1 MTNCSSSATP
11 NMQQNYQHPWYKQQ
25 ELLENTTTSE
35 SKSKPKQKP
44 ETTGPKSTSSN
55 RTGDYWEHHVMMKAW
70 EKGAEIF
77 PNLGC
82 DGKTDMVLKI
92 DGSLYE
98 IDVKTMRWNFI
109 KGCWHSSHK
118 VHAPGVY
125 AVHVNPETRVIRWAF
140 EHGCT
145 GNNKNPSNNRYQ
157 CPPGL
162 EGFWD

>member
-1 MTNCSSSATP
+1 
-11 NMQQNYQHPWYKQQ
+11 MQQNYQHPWYKQQ

-44 ETTGPKSTSSN
+44 ETTGPKSTSCN
-55 RTGDYWEHHVMMKAW
+55 RTGDYWEYHVMMKAW

-98 IDVKTMRWNFI
+98 IDVKQMKWHQ
-109 KGCWHSSHK
+109 KGYWCSVKK
-118 VHAPGVY
+118 VHAPGVW
-125 AVHVNPETRVIRWAF
+125 AVWVNPETRDVRWPY
-140 EHGCT
+140 T
-145 GNNKNPSNNRYQ
+145 GGGSSRIPQ

-162 EGFWD
+162 EDFWN

>member
-1 MTNCSSSATP
+1 
-11 NMQQNYQHPWYKQQ
+11 MQQPYQHPWYKQQ

-44 ETTGPKSTSSN
+44 ETTGPKSTSCS

-98 IDVKTMRWNFI
+98 IDVKQM
-109 KGCWHSSHK
+109 KWHQAGYWCSVKK
-118 VHAPGVY
+118 VHAPGVW
-125 AVHVNPETRVIRWAF
+125 AVWVNPETRAVRWPYMGGGSRVF
-140 EHGCT
+140 
-145 GNNKNPSNNRYQ
+145 Q

-162 EGFWD
+162 EDFWD